1 MMLIDLDKKIDTALN
16 ILAESKD
23 CISKSDDLEMEDIS
37 RENNIVNILVERGL
51 ALRLKDT
58 IYNLGY
64 AELKIP
70 TCKITEKGI
79 EIYKKGGWLKHLE
92 LERIK
97 STRAEQK
104 EIFDYNL
111 SKWKSKT
118 FWPILILGL
127 FGGIYSAIDLYEK
140 VITKILNQ
148 EQKITRPDKLQLIE
162 SDKLLNK
169 EAKPSK
175 KLK

>member
-23 CISKSDDLEMEDIS
+23 CISKSDDLEDEDIS

-64 AELKIP
+64 VELEIP
-70 TCKITEKGI
+70 TCKITAKGI
-79 EIYKKGGWLKHLE
+79 EIHKKGGWLKHLE

-97 STRAEQK
+97 SVRAEQK

-140 VITKILNQ
+140 VISKNLNH
-148 EQKITRPDKLQLIE
+148 EQKVVQPYKSQLSE